1 MHGEKNKTKQK
12 TKILAETTN
21 EKDSKKQKSHIILKL
36 GKIANSI
43 EFSRNYLFKWKEM
56 QILNGTCFCLSFI
69 FSVNNRKEY
78 KLTDFKFFL
87 SNFRQ
92 LQKTK
97 CKKSNFLETK
107 AVYPVIFAINRKETS
122 EVNVKTFEG
131 SFAQSKTFFKKNK
144 TKKTALNKISLEKF
158 TFTF

>member
-1 MHGEKNKTKQK
+1 
-12 TKILAETTN
+12 
-21 EKDSKKQKSHIILKL
+21 
-36 GKIANSI
+36 
-43 EFSRNYLFKWKEM
+43 M

-144 TKKTALNKISLEKF
+144 TKKNALNKISLEKF